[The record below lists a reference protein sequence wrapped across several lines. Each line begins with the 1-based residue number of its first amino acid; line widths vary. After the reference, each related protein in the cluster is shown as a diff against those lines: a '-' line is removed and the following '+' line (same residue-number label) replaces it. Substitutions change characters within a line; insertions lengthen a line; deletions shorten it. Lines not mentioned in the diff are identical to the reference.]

1 VRLLDAIGLSF
12 ALHHLGV
19 LVADLVR
26 ATAFQIESFG
36 YVKASDVIHDPTQNV
51 FAQFLH
57 LPGSPTFLE
66 LITPDG
72 PESKVANALRKGGG
86 LHHVCYATAVMD
98 QACEDLRGKGA
109 FIIQPPVMSVAFPG
123 RRIAWLM
130 QADRMLIELLEKG
143 PDGQL

>member
-1 VRLLDAIGLSF
+1 VTF
-12 ALHHLGV
+12 ALHHVGV
-19 LVADLVR
+19 LVSDLGQ

-51 FAQFLH
+51 FAQFLR
-57 LPGSPTFLE
+57 LPGSPSFLE

-86 LHHVCYATAVMD
+86 LHHVCYATVAIGE
-98 QACEDLRGKGA
+98 ACEQLRANGA
-109 FIIQPPVMSVAFPG
+109 FVIQQPVMSVAFPG

-143 PDGQL
+143 PEGQL